1 METLAYLH
9 LALIYEASTNSEF
22 PLIWNSQ
29 KIFEGLNRQKLS
41 SRASFYLLSLFVS
54 LSVLGMSQAFAM
66 LEPGNTG
73 SEVATL
79 QQRLQQLGYFKA
91 GITGNFGPIT
101 TQAVIQFQKANG
113 LEPDG
118 IVGPQTEA
126 ALQKKRGR
134 PNQAQVSQVRQVR
147 QVNQRFQSFRQ
158 RPQRVSKASQVSQRP
173 RSGVLQEGD
182 RGPEVV
188 ALQQRLQKQGYFQA
202 KITGY
207 YGPLTKAAVNR
218 FQQAAGMPVDGIVG
232 SDTQAALLG
241 VGGTEDRTPPKNIAS
256 SGQILQLGSNNRE
269 VVELQRRLRKLGIL
283 QGAMTGYF
291 DQDTKDA
298 VIQFQQAQG
307 LTADGIAR
315 PNTILALKNTSDRFN
330 TASSR
335 QILQLGSNNREV
347 VELQRRLRQLGI
359 LQGAMTGYFDQD
371 TKDAV
376 IQFQQAQGLTADG
389 IARPNTILALK
400 NTSDRF
406 NVVSLQKRLK
416 ENGFYRGPLNGIF
429 EAQTKAAVEAAQRA
443 YGLSAD
449 DIVKGRF

>member
-9 LALIYEASTNSEF
+9 LALVYEASTNSEF
-22 PLIWNSQ
+22 PLVWNSQ

-41 SRASFYLLSLFVS
+41 SRASLSLLSLFVS
-54 LSVLGMSQAFAM
+54 LSLLGMSQALAM

-101 TQAVIQFQKANG
+101 TEAVIQFQKANG

-118 IVGPQTEA
+118 IVGPRTEA
-126 ALQKKRGR
+126 ALQKKRGK
-134 PNQAQVSQVRQVR
+134 PIQAQTSQRRQVR
-147 QVNQRFQSFRQ
+147 QVSQRFQSFRQ
-158 RPQRVSKASQVSQRP
+158 RPQSVSKPSQVSQRP
-173 RSGVLQEGD
+173 RSGVLREGD
-182 RGPEVV
+182 SGSEVA

-202 KITGY
+202 KVTGY
-207 YGPLTKAAVNR
+207 YGPITKAAVNR
-218 FQQAAGMPVDGIVG
+218 FQQVAGMPADGIAG

-241 VGGTEDRTPPKNIAS
+241 VGGAEDRTPPKNTVS
-256 SGQILQLGSNNRE
+256 SGSSSGS
-269 VVELQRRLRKLGIL
+269 
-283 QGAMTGYF
+283 F
-291 DQDTKDA
+291 
-298 VIQFQQAQG
+298 
-307 LTADGIAR
+307 
-315 PNTILALKNTSDRFN
+315 
-330 TASSR
+330 
-335 QILQLGSNNREV
+335 LQLGSNNREV

-376 IQFQQAQGLTADG
+376 IKFQQAQGLTADG
-389 IARPNTILALK
+389 VAGPSTVLAVK
-400 NTSDRF
+400 KTSDRF

-416 ENGFYRGPLNGIF
+416 ENGFYRGPLNGVF